1 MVDITTLGPDVV
13 LSNPQL
19 APPQGSIVAGMAGDS
34 LALRNALTK
43 SQLRAIATA
52 APAAVVEDLIME
64 GTVNLLIGDSGL
76 GKTPLLEQLAI
87 CVATGT
93 PFLGL
98 DTQQGKVLFCDAE
111 SAGSHFV
118 GYIRALEDFLGV
130 TPGEEDIR
138 YFLANAQVAEE
149 ALGGEFEAKVGDLV
163 AAVGPKLVIID
174 CLRPFWPD
182 AELKSEVAARVMRN
196 LRQIATKAACA
207 IIIVHHRRKEARL
220 QKGIDPPNLES
231 NHREWLNEAAGTRA
245 LINQSD
251 CRLGIDIAK
260 GAGTAYPEETYCIAG
275 FSKHEGDILPTYF
288 ERVYDKNGRPRGYAP
303 SVPGLTQEQARIFNA
318 LPSPYTFG
326 DVFNE
331 QKSRSR
337 KTAGQLQKLYVQ
349 ARLAEG
355 RGMNKNR
362 HFIKKVDHVDAT
374 L

>member
-1 MVDITTLGPDVV
+1 MVDLTTLGADVALTNTV
-13 LSNPQL
+13 L
-19 APPQGSIVAGMAGDS
+19 APPQGSVVAGIAGDS
-34 LALRNALTK
+34 LAMRNALSK
-43 SQLRAIATA
+43 SQLRALATA

-111 SAGSHFV
+111 SAGAHFV

-130 TPGEEDIR
+130 TTGEDDIR
-138 YFLANAQVAEE
+138 YYLANLSATEE
-149 ALGGEFEAKVGDLV
+149 TLVGDFETKVGDLV

-182 AELKSEVAARVMRN
+182 AELKSEIAARVMRN
-196 LRQIATKAACA
+196 LRHIATKAGCA
-207 IIIVHHRRKEARL
+207 IIIVHHRRKEARA
-220 QKGIDPPNLES
+220 QKGIDPPNLET

-245 LINQSD
+245 LVNQTD

-260 GAGTAYPEETYCIAG
+260 GAGGAYPEETYCIAG
-275 FSKHEGDILPTYF
+275 FSKHEGDILPTFF

-318 LPSPYTFG
+318 LPNPYAFA
-326 DVFNE
+326 DVFAT

-337 KTAGQLQKLYVQ
+337 KTASQLVKLYVQ
-349 ARLAEG
+349 GRIAEG
-355 RGMNKNR
+355 RGAGSKR
-362 HFIKKVDHVDAT
+362 HYIKKVDYVDAT